1 MPERAYQPGG
11 HARLR
16 PCQHVE
22 MQVLNTLAAVL
33 PHIGDNAVA
42 LFIYAQLTALVGN
55 HSVDVPQQ
63 CGIFFGQCC
72 GRSNVLLWN
81 DQKVYRRLGINV
93 VKGQQRV
100 VLIQFVGGD
109 FPRRDFTEQTIF
121 HYNPSLMVV

>member
-1 MPERAYQPGG
+1 MLGTSFYFGTIGAGTG
-11 HARLR
+11 VSARR
-16 PCQHVE
+16 PCEAAPCQHVK
-22 MQVLNTLAAVL
+22 MQVLDTLAAVL

-81 DQKVYRRLGINV
+81 DQKVYRRLG
-93 VKGQQRV
+93 
-100 VLIQFVGGD
+100 
-109 FPRRDFTEQTIF
+109 
-121 HYNPSLMVV
+121 SMS